1 MGGNLLAF
9 WGDGYGSSR
18 FSFDSEGKR
27 NGAKIAVEFDPAW
40 YARTRTAIAVDRLPH
55 VWRRVDFAYLGES
68 YFMPHEFLKQ
78 IKGVEVRRPVL
89 DFDAAA
95 RKLQHTVFCVDD
107 VPLAFTLKRSRFT
120 RPIAMKK

>member
-1 MGGNLLAF
+1 M
-9 WGDGYGSSR
+9 
-18 FSFDSEGKR
+18 
-27 NGAKIAVEFDPAW
+27 
-40 YARTRTAIAVDRLPH
+40 
-55 VWRRVDFAYLGES
+55 DFAYLGES

-120 RPIAMKK
+120 MPIAMKKIGKNVMYALLRHAVRDKQAYHRKGHRA

>member
-1 MGGNLLAF
+1 M
-9 WGDGYGSSR
+9 
-18 FSFDSEGKR
+18 
-27 NGAKIAVEFDPAW
+27 
-40 YARTRTAIAVDRLPH
+40 
-55 VWRRVDFAYLGES
+55 DFAYLGES

-107 VPLAFTLKRSRFT
+107 VSFGVHPEEKQVHNAYCN
-120 RPIAMKK
+120 KKIGKNVMYALLQHAVQDKQAYHRKGHRT